1 MAQPD
6 KPTYLYL
13 NRDGHWA
20 GFKRQGLIRRE
31 DGALELMPL
40 PLLGGAVPQSIKAAA
55 APSGPS
61 GIAVAADGSVY
72 FSDPAGQRVCQIV
85 GCDGNVGLLPCL
97 SGHDGQPGRFN
108 TPRGLVLL
116 KNRRGLFA
124 ADSRNHRI
132 QIFDPETGQ
141 LLGVLGQPNAAA
153 THPGSVPGRLNTPW
167 GLAADSEN
175 SIYVLDYENARV
187 QKWNATGDL
196 VETFWENV
204 LASHTL
210 TRPVDVCTATVS
222 GAIWIFVVEASSPSQ
237 VFVFDVNGNPV
248 MTPHGAVLS
257 MGAGTLQSPLGASA
271 SGSVLYVGDNQA
283 RRIFQFSFGESPVW
297 VSEARG
303 YDGPVAALALDGKGN
318 LWVHAGTADA
328 PLQLAT
334 DAAYAEKGYLWT
346 ESPIHLDH
354 PEVDW
359 QRLRAELAPLAD
371 NTHVEFLVF
380 TSNDAGSGPQVSGAS
395 TDPLSDPKWRQ
406 RAHPPATDLDDI
418 YVGGDPKTYLWV
430 AAQFSGDGSATPI
443 LSQIRVQFD
452 RDSYLGDLP
461 AIYRDEMPCG
471 DFLLRLLSLFES
483 MYQDVEDEIGA
494 MPILFDAKAAPE
506 RFLRWLAE
514 WLGLELDE
522 NWSTAKQRRILE
534 EIFKLYAQR
543 GTASGLRR
551 TLKLFAGVDAVIE
564 EPILNAA
571 WWALPARPE
580 SCCDSCAGEAFAE
593 STPVWEHPQ
602 NSILGFTTML
612 APAQPQGAVVGTSAV
627 LDQSHLITVDEF
639 GAPLFSDVAYQSS
652 VLVYRGQVMCAD
664 VLPRVRALIEQEK
677 PAHTTYQLCIVEPR
691 MRVGFESRLGIDSVV
706 GGPSRSL
713 SLGDAQGLG
722 EDTVLAGAMATRVGQ
737 SRLGEST
744 RLS

>member
-13 NRDGHWA
+13 NRDGHWP

-31 DGALELMPL
+31 DGALELMPR
-40 PLLGGAVPQSIKAAA
+40 PLLTGTVPQSVKTAG

-61 GIAVAADGSVY
+61 GIAVDADGTVY
-72 FSDPAGQRVCQIV
+72 FSDPAAQRIRQIV
-85 GCDGNVGLLPCL
+85 GCDGNVCPLSCL
-97 SGHDGQPGRFN
+97 GGHDGQPGRFS

-124 ADSRNHRI
+124 ADSRNHRVQAI
-132 QIFDPETGQ
+132 DPETGQ
-141 LLGVLGQPNAAA
+141 LLAVLGQPSAAA
-153 THPGSVPGRLNTPW
+153 TDPSSAPGRLNTPW

-175 SIYVLDYENARV
+175 SIYVLDYGNARV

-196 VETFWENV
+196 VDTFRENV
-204 LASHTL
+204 LASHML
-210 TRPVDVCTATVS
+210 THPVDVCAATVG

-248 MTPHGAVLS
+248 TTPTGTALTI
-257 MGAGTLQSPLGASA
+257 GAGTLQSPLGVAASD
-271 SGSVLYVGDNQA
+271 SVLYVGDNQA
-283 RRIFQFSFGESPVW
+283 RRIFQFSFGESPAW
-297 VSEARG
+297 VSEAHG
-303 YDGPVAALALDGKGN
+303 YDGPVAALGLDGKGN
-318 LWVHAGTADA
+318 LWVHAGTTEA
-328 PLQLAT
+328 PLQLVS
-334 DAAYAEKGYLWT
+334 DAAYAEKGYLWSD
-346 ESPIHLDH
+346 SPIHLDH
-354 PEVDW
+354 PQVEW
-359 QRLRAELAPLAD
+359 QRLKAELAPLAD

-380 TSNDAGSGPQVSGAS
+380 TSDDAGGGPQISGSSA
-395 TDPLSDPKWRQ
+395 DPLSDSKWRQ

-418 YVGGDPKTYLWV
+418 YVGAKPATYLWV
-430 AAQFSGDGSATPI
+430 AAQFSGDGSATPV

-452 RDSYLGDLP
+452 RDSYLDDLP
-461 AIYRDEMPCG
+461 VIYRDDIQCG

-494 MPILFDAKAAPE
+494 MPALFDAKATPE
-506 RFLRWLAE
+506 GFLGWLAE

-522 NWSTAKQRRILE
+522 NWSPGKRRRILG
-534 EIFKLYAQR
+534 EIFELYAQR

-571 WWALPARPE
+571 WWALPAVPE
-580 SCCDSCAGEAFAE
+580 SCCDSCASEAVAG
-593 STPVWEHPQ
+593 WEHTQ

-612 APAQPQGAVVGTSAV
+612 APAHPQGAVVGTSAV

-639 GAPLFSDVAYQSS
+639 GAPLFSDVAYQFS

-713 SLGDAQGLG
+713 SLGDAQALG
-722 EDTVLAGAMATRVGQ
+722 EDTVLGGAVATRVGH
-737 SRLGEST
+737 SRLGQST